1 MDGLQPTDS
10 GTPMLLSVIL
20 ALLSLILVLLRT
32 RVKEQVKPPER
43 LDRGDKRPDSDP
55 PS

>member
-20 ALLSLILVLLRT
+20 ALLSLILVLLRS
-32 RVKEQVKPPER
+32 RVRDRDGKPKR
-43 LDRGDKRPDSDP
+43 LEPPRDRCDDDDRR
-55 PS
+55 